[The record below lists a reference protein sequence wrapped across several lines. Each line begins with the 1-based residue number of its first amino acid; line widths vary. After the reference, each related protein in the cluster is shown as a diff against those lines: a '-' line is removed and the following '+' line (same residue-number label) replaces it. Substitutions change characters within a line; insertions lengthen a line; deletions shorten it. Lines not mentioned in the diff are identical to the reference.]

1 METMEAIAL
10 RRSIRRFDRRPIS
23 RQQVEEVLRAAT
35 LAPSGKNAQP
45 WRFVVLSGTA
55 KGDLIAKM
63 RVAVRGVRDA
73 GGDVG
78 SAPWTARIM
87 REAPVLVVVFTP
99 PVPPEFEEWGELA
112 TRVDLQSVGA
122 AIQNL
127 CLAATDSGLGSLWI
141 ADVFYDVGRIEEDL
155 ARPGERLVAAV
166 ALGRP
171 AEDPPARPRRSVAD
185 VTEWHWDEAEE

>member
-1 METMEAIAL
+1 MNTMEAIAR
-10 RRSIRRFDRRPIS
+10 RRSIRRFERSPIS
-23 RQQVEEVLRAAT
+23 REQVESLLLAAT
-35 LAPSGKNAQP
+35 QAPSGKNAQP

-55 KGDLIAKM
+55 KEALVANL

-78 SAPWTARIM
+78 SSPWTARIM
-87 REAPVLVVVFTP
+87 REAPVLIVVFAP
-99 PVPPEFEEWGELA
+99 PVPPEFEDWKELA
-112 TRVDLQSVGA
+112 SRVDLQSAGA

-127 CLAATDSGLGSLWI
+127 CLAATECGLGSLWI
-141 ADVFYDVGRIEEDL
+141 ADVFYDLERIEAEL

-171 AEDPPARPRRSVAD
+171 AEDPPARPRKPVGE
-185 VTEWHWDEAEE
+185 VTEWHWDRPA